1 VLKTGRLRARD
12 VVLAGA
18 ATLIVGVALGVHLSF
33 GTEAVAK
40 LTSGS
45 TFDHFDFETFWY
57 SAKAFWEGKSI
68 YDTGH
73 EAVSSNPPFFT
84 VLISP
89 LGLLEAITAYKVY
102 ALIMLSISVGYL
114 TWMTEELGLRAGWAV
129 GSTVMLL
136 LSMPMLTTLSLGQ
149 IYPILALGLVV
160 AWIADRHGR
169 TMTAGFA
176 LGVVVTM
183 KPSLA
188 PCFCGRS

>member
-1 VLKTGRLRARD
+1 MLKTGRLRARD

-73 EAVSSNPPFFT
+73 EAVSSNRRFLPCSSHHSGSWRRSPPPRYT
-84 VLISP
+84 
-89 LGLLEAITAYKVY
+89 
-102 ALIMLSISVGYL
+102 
-114 TWMTEELGLRAGWAV
+114 R
-129 GSTVMLL
+129 
-136 LSMPMLTTLSLGQ
+136 
-149 IYPILALGLVV
+149 
-160 AWIADRHGR
+160 
-169 TMTAGFA
+169 
-176 LGVVVTM
+176 
-183 KPSLA
+183 
-188 PCFCGRS
+188 

>member
-1 VLKTGRLRARD
+1 M
-12 VVLAGA
+12 
-18 ATLIVGVALGVHLSF
+18 
-33 GTEAVAK
+33 
-40 LTSGS
+40 
-45 TFDHFDFETFWY
+45 
-57 SAKAFWEGKSI
+57 
-68 YDTGH
+68 
-73 EAVSSNPPFFT
+73 
-84 VLISP
+84 
-89 LGLLEAITAYKVY
+89 EAITAYKVY

-160 AWIADRHGR
+160 AWIADRYGR
-169 TMTAGFA
+169 AMTAGFA
-176 LGVVVTM
+176 LGVVTM